1 MPMQPHFQTFQT
13 FKRTKRFI
21 LFQAPAV
28 LLLLSSIFFQ
38 RRMMSESAFY
48 SREAIRVNP
57 NLAEAYSNL
66 GNVHKEQGDVKQ
78 ALEYY
83 RYAVQLKP
91 DFIDG

>member
-1 MPMQPHFQTFQT
+1 MYEADP
-13 FKRTKRFI
+13 
-21 LFQAPAV
+21 QAPAV